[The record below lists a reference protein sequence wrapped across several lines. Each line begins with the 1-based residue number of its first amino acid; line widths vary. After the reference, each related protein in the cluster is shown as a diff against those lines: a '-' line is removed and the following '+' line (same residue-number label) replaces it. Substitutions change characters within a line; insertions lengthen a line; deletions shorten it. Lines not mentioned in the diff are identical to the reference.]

1 LDANLRRAAER
12 LQADPG
18 DLRAFEALEEH
29 HFLHGEWPDLVRL
42 YERRLEGPD
51 LQANPE
57 AAARLCFRLG
67 QVLEERCLQG
77 DRAISWYR
85 EAARRAP
92 RFRAPLTQLRRLY
105 AERSAWDLVL
115 QIAELESAL
124 PMQAFER
131 AAFFTQMGEIW
142 HQRMG
147 DPAQGLAQ
155 FERALEADPEHLA
168 ALRGIAAVRAEQGES
183 AAAAEALERVVAG
196 TRGPDSARP
205 LVELARLYAGALAE
219 PGRAAELFR
228 TALSHDPRCE
238 EALEALCEDAARS
251 QRWPALA
258 ELLERRYDLATG
270 ATRRLAIALEAGAL
284 QLERLRNPAGA
295 RIWYGRALEL
305 APHDDPVILLS
316 LAEVEK
322 LAGQREARAR
332 WLDRAAAA
340 APDLVPV
347 DVLVENAQLA
357 SERDPERALDGLRRA
372 LRREPGNAR
381 ILDAVADLLGRLGR
395 HRELA
400 ALLEQQAGEAGA
412 PAERRTLLWRRV
424 ASLRGE
430 LGDSE
435 AAALALE
442 RALEAD
448 PVDPAALDALAR
460 LHQDAGRFDSL
471 RALLER
477 GREHARGRQ
486 ALELAV
492 RLGELLLER
501 FDDVEAAREAFQA
514 ALALDSAD
522 TRALQGLERIAL
534 QSGDDEAVIDA
545 FEREA
550 SVTTDRGRLSFL
562 VWELVRLRERKEEP
576 DEALL
581 WIERLAQV
589 APEDRRVLECCAR
602 LQEQLGHH
610 EERVETLARLDVLLQ
625 GRERAA
631 NRRHQAELH
640 EKLGDTERALACYRG
655 ALEADPEDVAALRA
669 LLGPLERSGRKAELA
684 EAHGQ
689 LAQLVEGE
697 ERIACLGARAAL
709 LEELGDAQGALAVVE
724 RLARE
729 VGPRPEV
736 VASLERLLEATA
748 RYEDLA
754 AQLEARQRSLP
765 DGSPEAAE
773 LALRRADLLRGRL
786 ARAAE
791 AASLYRAAADA
802 LPEEGRARALDGLE
816 AALRSSGDS
825 LALAEL
831 LGARAEACGDAARA
845 GEIELERAGLL
856 EQSEQSAE
864 ARALYERLADG
875 GGPASDEAERRLRQ
889 LLERL
894 GAFEALV
901 ARLEARL
908 DAEPAAERVET
919 LVRMAALRR
928 DRLRDPGGAIE
939 CLERATALAPGRAG
953 LWQGLARLYENAG
966 RVDALARAL
975 EGELGA
981 GPDAD
986 RERHLRSRA
995 AELYRGPLGQPEAAI
1010 AHARRVLELDPADL
1024 AASEFLIEELAR
1036 AERHEELAAVLEA
1049 RLARASGEAE
1059 RSPSAVEGETALR
1072 LRIASLRAG
1081 PLGDPEGAIA
1091 VLEPAAAAEREG
1103 LAAVAE
1109 PLADLYQ
1116 RARRSAALMDLCQ
1129 RAADV
1134 ASGPLERAQWSL
1146 RRADALRAEGRLA
1159 EAAEGYRR
1167 VLADRPED
1175 RAARTALR
1183 DLYRRLG
1190 EQEPLARLLEADLAV
1205 TAGDEE
1211 LPLRLELAALLEG
1224 PLERPAEALG
1234 QLRRVLQIDPDH
1246 AEATDRALALAA
1258 RLGDPEPHLALL
1270 DGALGRLRSRPQ
1282 RARRLRER
1290 AELLAGRLGRPAEA
1304 ATSFRLALEEDP
1316 DDPDARRGLRSALEA
1331 AGDIAGA
1338 LDALEAEAAA
1348 RPPEERAALYAEAA
1362 DLAAAR
1368 LSPAASLPWL
1378 ARLRA
1383 LRGDERALLAR
1394 MTDVHRRMG
1403 SPPEALLAALRAELA
1418 ANPPPDERAALLRES
1433 ARLLEADGAI
1443 GRAVEALEQA
1453 RAAAPRRGVVVELAR
1468 LYARAGRIGAR
1479 AETLRTLLEGT
1490 RGEER
1495 LGLRRDLAHA
1505 LAEGL
1510 GQPDAAAR
1518 ELWAALC
1525 EGPASGLARI
1535 ELLRELADRLLAA
1548 GRPDL
1553 WARATE
1559 AELAALAPEAE
1570 VTGDRCRS
1578 LHRELARRF
1587 ERELARPD
1595 RALVHWRAVA
1605 DDPRAPAEERREAE
1619 ESLLAGL
1626 RASRSDVEL
1635 ARRLEAKL
1643 AREPE
1648 QPALWLELGR
1658 LCEERLHRPGRAAD
1672 AYREVLEREPAER
1685 AALRGLRRVCERIG
1699 DAREVARALERELE
1713 LGGAETP
1720 RETAALWRKLGEVCW
1735 RELDSTT
1742 RASRAFAAALEA
1754 DPSDLLALRSLETL
1768 FEALEDW
1775 RGALDLYE
1783 SEVEILADAEPERRR
1798 EVWLRIGA
1806 LACDRAGD
1814 PERALRGYERAAE
1827 LSPLS
1832 CDDLRALAELY
1843 ERTQRRE
1850 AFVETFA
1857 SWCDRPDAG
1866 AAAEDALRLA
1876 AALEALGRGEAA
1888 RLRLEAALEHWPE
1901 SRRGWEELARLRI
1914 VAGDA
1919 PGASAA
1925 LERAAERCHGRAAAQ
1940 HLERAAAL
1948 VPDGLERAFALL
1960 ERAVAADAGHAGA
1973 QAALAAVAGRLGRHA
1988 VAESAAN
1995 RAQDLPDTGDLA
2007 PAVRLA
2013 ACLAGA
2019 RAARVLGHL
2028 DAAARLLRA
2037 ALDAE
2042 PDHPEGLAEL
2052 GEVLCETG
2060 DWPAARAALERRL
2073 ALPAESGLRAHL
2085 CTLLGTA
2092 LAGSR
2097 EPEAAL
2103 ARFLEARELAPEMDA
2118 AHAGAAETLERLG
2131 RLGEAVL
2138 ALRTFAGASPRP
2150 DERAARLLRAAEL
2163 ELRREGR
2170 ESEAETLLR
2179 ESSELDPRCG
2189 RAWRLLAGLA
2199 AGQGRVAESLDLATR
2214 GLERAAG
2221 DDPARA
2227 DLAEL
2232 RGAAL
2237 EQRGDR
2243 ADAAAAYR
2251 MAAELDPS
2259 RSATALAASR
2269 LLRAVGEWRAAAE
2282 VLTRLA
2288 ERHPGTDP
2296 GGLARAL
2303 LQLGRLRAGPL
2314 EDVPGAVDAYRRA
2327 LDVAP
2332 DLDEASEA
2340 LADLLI
2346 HLPDCWDEAL
2356 ERHRRLLAADPTR
2369 AASLR
2374 ALIRIGAGRGAE
2386 GAVSFGCGILR
2397 AIGCATAEERR
2408 EAPARVPVGADRR
2421 ASLEEPLA
2429 EAVRQATQEAA
2440 REIGAALGVGAP
2452 SEAPP
2457 QADDAASRFRAAVV
2471 SEEARLA
2478 APALVPLAPA
2488 ELSAVLT
2495 LLAQLAF
2502 EVEAVSGD
2510 GNLVNDLARQ
2520 LGRRAKRR
2528 VRRALEPFG
2537 PDDVAGLDVG
2547 DWRAELR
2554 ALAAAVVLE
2563 RDQVELRTALGAW
2576 LRGADGETEAL
2587 PEEADLGPALR
2598 ELPEARALLRRV
2610 VAAWTGLL

>member
-12 LQADPG
+12 FQADPG

-29 HFLHGEWPDLVRL
+29 HFLHGEWPELVRL

-77 DRAISWYR
+77 ERAVSWYR

-147 DPAQGLAQ
+147 DAAQGLAQ
-155 FERALEADPEHLA
+155 FARALEADPEHLA
-168 ALRGIAAVRAEQGES
+168 ALRGIARVRVEQGEP
-183 AAAAEALERVVAG
+183 AAAAEALERVVAR
-196 TRGPDSARP
+196 TRGPDSAGP
-205 LVELARLYAGALAE
+205 LVELARLYAGALGE

-228 TALSHDPRCE
+228 NALTHDPRCE
-238 EALEALCEDAARS
+238 QALEALCEDASRS
-251 QRWPALA
+251 ERWPALA

-322 LAGQREARAR
+322 LAGQRDARAR

-340 APDLVPV
+340 APDVIPV
-347 DVLVENAQLA
+347 EVLVENALLA

-372 LRREPGNAR
+372 LRREPGSAR

-400 ALLEQQAGEAGA
+400 ALLEQQAGQADAPPEHRAG
-412 PAERRTLLWRRV
+412 LWRRV

-430 LGDSE
+430 LGEAE
-435 AAALALE
+435 AAVAALE
-442 RALEAD
+442 HALEAD
-448 PVDPAALDALAR
+448 PGDLAAFDALAR
-460 LHQDAGRFDSL
+460 LHQDAGRFDAL

-477 GREHARGRQ
+477 GREHTRGRQ
-486 ALELAV
+486 ALELAL

-501 FDDVEAAREAFQA
+501 FDDVEAARDAFQA
-514 ALALDSAD
+514 ALALDSAEA
-522 TRALQGLERIAL
+522 RALQGLERIAL

-610 EERVETLARLDVLLQ
+610 EELVETLARLDVLLQ

-640 EKLGDTERALACYRG
+640 EKLGDTERALACYRS

-684 EAHGQ
+684 EARGQ

-697 ERIACLGARAAL
+697 ERVTCLGARAAL

-754 AQLEARQRSLP
+754 AQLEARHRSLP

-773 LALRRADLLRGRL
+773 LALRRADLLRARL

-802 LPEEGRARALDGLE
+802 LPAEGRARALDGLE
-816 AALRSSGDS
+816 AALRASGDA

-831 LGARAEACGDAARA
+831 LGARAQACGDAARA
-845 GEIELERAGLL
+845 GELELERAALL

-875 GGPASDEAERRLRQ
+875 GGPLSDEAEQRLRL

-908 DAEPAAERVET
+908 AAEPAAERVET
-919 LVRMAALRR
+919 LERMAGLRR
-928 DRLRDPGGAIE
+928 DRLRDAEGAID

-953 LWQGLARLYENAG
+953 LWQGLARLYEGAG
-966 RVDALARAL
+966 RADALARAL

-1049 RLARASGEAE
+1049 RLARASDEAE
-1059 RSPSAVEGETALR
+1059 RSASEVESETALR

-1091 VLEPAAAAEREG
+1091 ALEPAAAEREG

-1116 RARRSAALMDLCQ
+1116 RTSRSAALMDLCL

-1167 VLADRPED
+1167 VLSDRPDD

-1190 EQEPLARLLEADLAV
+1190 EQEALARLLEADLAG

-1246 AEATDRALALAA
+1246 AEATDRALALSA

-1270 DGALGRLRSRPQ
+1270 DSALGRLRSRPQ

-1290 AELLAGRLGRPAEA
+1290 AELLAGPLARPAEA

-1316 DDPDARRGLRSALEA
+1316 DDPAARRGLRAALEA
-1331 AGDIAGA
+1331 AGDVAGA

-1368 LSPAASLPWL
+1368 VSPAASLPWL

-1383 LRGDERALLAR
+1383 LRGDDRALLAR
-1394 MTDVHRRMG
+1394 ISDVHRRLG
-1403 SPPEALLAALRAELA
+1403 SPPGTLLAALRAELA
-1418 ANPPPDERAALLRES
+1418 ADPPAEERAALLRES

-1453 RAAAPRRGVVVELAR
+1453 RAASPRREVAVELAR
-1468 LYARAGRIGAR
+1468 LYARAGRLGAR
-1479 AETLRTLLEGT
+1479 AETLRALLEGT

-1495 LGLRRDLAHA
+1495 LGLRRDRAHA

-1525 EGPASGLARI
+1525 EGPASGLVRI

-1570 VTGDRCRS
+1570 VTGDRRRS

-1595 RALVHWRAVA
+1595 RALVHWRAIA
-1605 DDPRAPAEERREAE
+1605 DDPGAPAEERREAE
-1619 ESLLAGL
+1619 EALLAGL

-1635 ARRLEAKL
+1635 GRRLEA
-1643 AREPE
+1643 
-1648 QPALWLELGR
+1648 
-1658 LCEERLHRPGRAAD
+1658 
-1672 AYREVLEREPAER
+1672 
-1685 AALRGLRRVCERIG
+1685 
-1699 DAREVARALERELE
+1699 
-1713 LGGAETP
+1713 
-1720 RETAALWRKLGEVCW
+1720 
-1735 RELDSTT
+1735 
-1742 RASRAFAAALEA
+1742 
-1754 DPSDLLALRSLETL
+1754 
-1768 FEALEDW
+1768 
-1775 RGALDLYE
+1775 
-1783 SEVEILADAEPERRR
+1783 
-1798 EVWLRIGA
+1798 
-1806 LACDRAGD
+1806 
-1814 PERALRGYERAAE
+1814 
-1827 LSPLS
+1827 
-1832 CDDLRALAELY
+1832 
-1843 ERTQRRE
+1843 
-1850 AFVETFA
+1850 
-1857 SWCDRPDAG
+1857 
-1866 AAAEDALRLA
+1866 RLA
-1876 AALEALGRGEAA
+1876 GE
-1888 RLRLEAALEHWPE
+1888 
-1901 SRRGWEELARLRI
+1901 
-1914 VAGDA
+1914 
-1919 PGASAA
+1919 PG
-1925 LERAAERCHGRAAAQ
+1925 
-1940 HLERAAAL
+1940 
-1948 VPDGLERAFALL
+1948 
-1960 ERAVAADAGHAGA
+1960 
-1973 QAALAAVAGRLGRHA
+1973 
-1988 VAESAAN
+1988 
-1995 RAQDLPDTGDLA
+1995 
-2007 PAVRLA
+2007 
-2013 ACLAGA
+2013 
-2019 RAARVLGHL
+2019 
-2028 DAAARLLRA
+2028 
-2037 ALDAE
+2037 
-2042 PDHPEGLAEL
+2042 
-2052 GEVLCETG
+2052 
-2060 DWPAARAALERRL
+2060 
-2073 ALPAESGLRAHL
+2073 
-2085 CTLLGTA
+2085 
-2092 LAGSR
+2092 
-2097 EPEAAL
+2097 
-2103 ARFLEARELAPEMDA
+2103 
-2118 AHAGAAETLERLG
+2118 
-2131 RLGEAVL
+2131 
-2138 ALRTFAGASPRP
+2138 
-2150 DERAARLLRAAEL
+2150 
-2163 ELRREGR
+2163 
-2170 ESEAETLLR
+2170 
-2179 ESSELDPRCG
+2179 
-2189 RAWRLLAGLA
+2189 
-2199 AGQGRVAESLDLATR
+2199 
-2214 GLERAAG
+2214 
-2221 DDPARA
+2221 
-2227 DLAEL
+2227 
-2232 RGAAL
+2232 
-2237 EQRGDR
+2237 
-2243 ADAAAAYR
+2243 
-2251 MAAELDPS
+2251 
-2259 RSATALAASR
+2259 
-2269 LLRAVGEWRAAAE
+2269 
-2282 VLTRLA
+2282 
-2288 ERHPGTDP
+2288 
-2296 GGLARAL
+2296 
-2303 LQLGRLRAGPL
+2303 
-2314 EDVPGAVDAYRRA
+2314 
-2327 LDVAP
+2327 
-2332 DLDEASEA
+2332 
-2340 LADLLI
+2340 
-2346 HLPDCWDEAL
+2346 
-2356 ERHRRLLAADPTR
+2356 
-2369 AASLR
+2369 
-2374 ALIRIGAGRGAE
+2374 
-2386 GAVSFGCGILR
+2386 
-2397 AIGCATAEERR
+2397 
-2408 EAPARVPVGADRR
+2408 
-2421 ASLEEPLA
+2421 
-2429 EAVRQATQEAA
+2429 
-2440 REIGAALGVGAP
+2440 
-2452 SEAPP
+2452 
-2457 QADDAASRFRAAVV
+2457 
-2471 SEEARLA
+2471 
-2478 APALVPLAPA
+2478 
-2488 ELSAVLT
+2488 
-2495 LLAQLAF
+2495 
-2502 EVEAVSGD
+2502 
-2510 GNLVNDLARQ
+2510 
-2520 LGRRAKRR
+2520 
-2528 VRRALEPFG
+2528 
-2537 PDDVAGLDVG
+2537 
-2547 DWRAELR
+2547 
-2554 ALAAAVVLE
+2554 
-2563 RDQVELRTALGAW
+2563 
-2576 LRGADGETEAL
+2576 
-2587 PEEADLGPALR
+2587 
-2598 ELPEARALLRRV
+2598 
-2610 VAAWTGLL
+2610 